1 MILYSYGDDV
11 ESENTTLIA
20 ETHPCD
26 KKAINWCCRMALLI
40 FSTFALF
47 SMTVVAWNQYS
58 SLINEEDNGTPTI
71 VAMLNECNNQTWNIQ
86 RHANGYEILYYT
98 NTDMILFPDTNCL
111 VNIDF
116 PNIVFNSSTC
126 CRLVLYNTL

>member
-1 MILYSYGDDV
+1 MILYSYGDDL
-11 ESENTTLIA
+11 EGEHKTLMS

-26 KKAINWCCRMALLI
+26 KKAINWCFRMTLLI
-40 FSTFALF
+40 FSTLCLF
-47 SMTVVAWNQYS
+47 SMTIVAWNQYS

-71 VAMLNECNNQTWNIQ
+71 VAMLNECNNQSWNIQ
-86 RHANGYEILYYT
+86 AQQVGYKILYYT
-98 NTDMILFPDTNCL
+98 SEDLILFPDTNCL

-116 PNIVFNSSTC
+116 PHLVFNSSTC

>member
-71 VAMLNECNNQTWNIQ
+71 VAMLNECNNQTWNIL

-98 NTDMILFPDTNCL
+98 NTDMILFPDTDCL

>member
-11 ESENTTLIA
+11 DEENKTLIS

-26 KKAINWCCRMALLI
+26 KKAINWCCRMTLLI

-71 VAMLNECNNQTWNIQ
+71 VAMLNECNNQSWNLQ
-86 RHANGYEILYYT
+86 SQEVGYKILYYT
-98 NTDMILFPDTNCL
+98 NTDMILFPDTDCL